1 MAKFKC
7 SKCDKEL
14 ELMKHS
20 MKIVDGSIVSPEAT
34 CCDEYMKTIKENGG
48 LGGIIKRPGGRIRG
62 KF

>member
-1 MAKFKC
+1 
-7 SKCDKEL
+7 
-14 ELMKHS
+14 MKHS